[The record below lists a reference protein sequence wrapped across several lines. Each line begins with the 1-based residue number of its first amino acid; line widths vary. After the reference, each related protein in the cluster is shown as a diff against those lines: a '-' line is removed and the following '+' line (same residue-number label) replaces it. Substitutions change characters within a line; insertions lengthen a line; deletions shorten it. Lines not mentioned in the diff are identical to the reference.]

1 MKNYPSLPL
10 RTKLIHPNIP
20 LISYVAAFGEIGV
33 PNYKEFERIIWLTS
47 NNFYVNAAAGRY
59 ILQLYQ
65 FAWDSSDFLNPFW
78 K

>member
-33 PNYKEFERIIWLTS
+33 PNYKEFERII
-47 NNFYVNAAAGRY
+47 
-59 ILQLYQ
+59 
-65 FAWDSSDFLNPFW
+65 
-78 K
+78 